1 MKMKGTNSELGIR
14 PTSRPNFLT
23 SDHFVPQLHPFKMTA
38 HFDNQPALEPMT
50 SSNPRDMLDPATRRR
65 LQNRLNQRA
74 SRKRKALES
83 KVQHKTPD
91 RKWIVYVDDSNIPKS
106 STSTSHQ
113 VTQLSLPP
121 TQNEEYLSYFKSS
134 EPDEFMNKLYG
145 KSLHTIENPVL
156 SRNPTFCDAQFN
168 VFRAISINANLMGLT
183 FDLLNEDL
191 ASQFN
196 LDGPLMSAV
205 HLPASLFPS
214 QKQRKIIH
222 HPWIDL
228 IPMLSLREA
237 LLIRADVIDEDEL
250 CVDFY
255 GTCAPSQEVGIR
267 VWGEA
272 WDPFAYE
279 FSEAIIRKW
288 SWMATD
294 CPDIVKSSNYWRR
307 QRGEKPIVFEVE

>member
-1 MKMKGTNSELGIR
+1 
-14 PTSRPNFLT
+14 
-23 SDHFVPQLHPFKMTA
+23 MTA
-38 HFDNQPALEPMT
+38 QFDHQPALEPTT
-50 SSNPRDMLDPATRRR
+50 SSNPRDILDPATRRR

-83 KVQHKTPD
+83 KTQHKTPD
-91 RKWIVYVDDSNIPKS
+91 RKWIVYVDDSNIPKR
-106 STSTSHQ
+106 STSTEEATSHQ
-113 VTQLSLPP
+113 VTQLSLPLN
-121 TQNEEYLSYFKSS
+121 QNEEYLSYFKSS
-134 EPDEFMNKLYG
+134 ECDAFMNKLYG
-145 KSLHTIENPVL
+145 KALHTIENPVL
-156 SRNPTFCDAQFN
+156 SRNPTVCDAQFN

-183 FDLLNEDL
+183 FDLLNEDI

-196 LDGPLMSAV
+196 LAGPLMSAV

-237 LLIRADVIDEDEL
+237 LLIRVDVIDEDEL

-255 GTCAPSQEVGIR
+255 GTCAPSQEVGLR

-288 SWMATD
+288 RWMATD

>member
-1 MKMKGTNSELGIR
+1 
-14 PTSRPNFLT
+14 
-23 SDHFVPQLHPFKMTA
+23 MTA
-38 HFDNQPALEPMT
+38 QVDHPPALEQT
-50 SSNPRDMLDPATRRR
+50 ASSNSGDMLDPAARRR

-83 KVQHKTPD
+83 KGKQKTPD
-91 RKWIVYVDDSNIPKS
+91 RKWIVYVDDSNIRKR
-106 STSTSHQ
+106 STSTDGATSHQ
-113 VTQLSLPP
+113 VTQPSSPLN
-121 TQNEEYLSYFKSS
+121 QNKQNLSYPNSS
-134 EPDEFMNKLYG
+134 RHDKLMNELYG
-145 KSLHTIENPVL
+145 KAMHMIENPVL
-156 SRNPTFCDAQFN
+156 PRNPTFYDAQFN
-168 VFRAISINANLMGLT
+168 IFRALLINANLLGLT

-196 LDGPLMSAV
+196 LVGPLMSAV

-228 IPMLSLREA
+228 IPVLSLREA
-237 LLIRADVIDEDEL
+237 LLMRTNVIDEDEL
-250 CVDFY
+250 CCDFY
-255 GTCAPSQEVGIR
+255 GTCGPSQEVEVGIR

-279 FSEAIIRKW
+279 LSETIIRKW
-288 SWMATD
+288 KWMATD

-307 QRGEKPIVFEVE
+307 QRGEKPIVLEIE